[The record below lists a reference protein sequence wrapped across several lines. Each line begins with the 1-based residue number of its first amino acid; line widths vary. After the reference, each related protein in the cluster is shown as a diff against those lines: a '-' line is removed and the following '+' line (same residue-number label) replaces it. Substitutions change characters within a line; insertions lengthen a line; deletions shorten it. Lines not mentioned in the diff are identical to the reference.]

1 MTDMTVVISAATM
14 NNLRHLASKGT
25 KTVNEL
31 ASEMLERGAKDAVY
45 RSKRNAQKWQEQK
58 ALGER
63 IKALEAALEEK
74 GIDHTNLEDELE
86 PEELVGA

>member
-1 MTDMTVVISAATM
+1 MTNTTVTLSSATL
-14 NNLRHLASKGT
+14 NNLRYLASKGT
-25 KTVNEL
+25 KTVDEL

-63 IKALEAALEEK
+63 IKELEAALEAK
-74 GIDHTNLEDELE
+74 GIDHSELEEELE